1 MGTLIYNA
9 RVFTNGDSPVVLDNA
24 SILIEKGRIKKIAS
38 AEETI
43 ITAKKCAEIDAR
55 GKLVMPGWINAHM
68 HFYSTYAR
76 GLALKKS
83 PQNFKS
89 ILSDLWWQLD
99 KALDDEAVYYSALIP
114 AITAIKH
121 GVTSVI
127 DHHAGPNAI
136 DGSLDRVEAAL
147 EKTGL
152 RAVLCYEVSDR
163 DGKEKRDM
171 GLRENERYIKKC
183 SHRKKADPDH
193 LYDALFG
200 LHASFTLSD
209 ETLTRA
215 ASIGQESGSGFHF
228 HLCEGEA
235 DNQSPFSDERAVPR
249 LKRFGILGSQSIA
262 AHAIHINDQEIGILS
277 DTDTVVV
284 HNPQSNMNN
293 AVGRA
298 DIFKMLENDVLV
310 GLGSDGMTPAIIP
323 DIRAASIIHKH
334 ALNNPTAGW
343 LEVAQLALKNNPM
356 IFERVTGQKL
366 GAIVPGHL
374 ADLII
379 VDYYPPTPFE
389 ETNFW
394 GHLLFGIADAPVDT
408 VIING
413 RIVMREKQLTMV
425 DEREAAAKSR
435 EFAAKVWEKIK

>member
-1 MGTLIYNA
+1 MDTLIYNA
-9 RVFTNGDSPVVLDNA
+9 RVFTNGNTPEVINNA
-24 SILIEKGRIKKIAS
+24 SILIENGRIKKIAPAGES
-38 AEETI
+38 I
-43 ITAKKCAEIDAR
+43 ITAKKINKIDAM
-55 GKLVMPGWINAHM
+55 GKLVMPGWINTHM

-99 KALDDEAVYYSALIP
+99 KALDDEAVCYSALIP
-114 AITAIKH
+114 AITAIKC

-127 DHHAGPNAI
+127 DHHASPNAI
-136 DGSLDRVEAAL
+136 DGSLDRIESAI

-163 DGKEKRDM
+163 DGKEKVDQ

-183 SHRKKADPDH
+183 ADQKKADPDH
-193 LYDALFG
+193 LYDAMFG

-209 ETLTRA
+209 KTLTRA
-215 ASIGQESGSGFHF
+215 TAIRQQTGRGFHF

-235 DNQSPFSDERAVPR
+235 DNQSPFSKERAIPR
-249 LKRFGILGSQSIA
+249 LARFGILGSQSIA
-262 AHAIHINDQEIGILS
+262 AHAIHINDKEIGILAES
-277 DTDTVVV
+277 GTMVV

-298 DIFKMLENDVLV
+298 DIFKLLQNDVLV
-310 GLGSDGMTPAIIP
+310 GLGSDGMTPAIVP
-323 DIRAASIIHKH
+323 DIRAANLIHKH
-334 ALNNPTAGW
+334 ALKDPTAGW
-343 LEVAQLALKNNPM
+343 LEIGRLALKNNPL
-356 IFERVTGQKL
+356 IFERVSDQKL
-366 GAIVPGHL
+366 GAIIPGYL

-379 VDYYPPTPFE
+379 VDYYPPTHLD

-394 GHLLFGIADAPVDT
+394 GHLLFGIADAPVNT
-408 VIING
+408 VMING
-413 RIVMREKQLTMV
+413 RVVMRDKQLSGV

-435 EFAAKVWEKIK
+435 ELAANVWEKII